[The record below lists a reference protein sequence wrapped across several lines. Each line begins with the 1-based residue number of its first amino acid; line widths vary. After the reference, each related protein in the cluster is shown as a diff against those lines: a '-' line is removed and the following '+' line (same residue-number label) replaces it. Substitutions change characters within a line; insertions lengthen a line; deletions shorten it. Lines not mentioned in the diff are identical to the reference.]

1 VPDIFQ
7 HTDYR
12 IFLREWF
19 EEAKKT
25 QSFLSYRYLGQK
37 VGVDPGYLVKVFQG
51 ARHLSED
58 CIPAVQKAVGLDS
71 RQAAYFYELVLF
83 TKARGDRAIRERFQK
98 LMALR
103 DLQIHDLA
111 REQYRFWLSWK
122 HTAVRLLI
130 ALEDFQEDWAKLAAR
145 LTPAVSVQDVRESVL
160 LLEELGMIR
169 KRSEDGVWELQ
180 DDFISTGDKW
190 KDLAAREFQRQALQL
205 GLESLERHQ
214 KEDRAIS
221 TLSLTIPHAELPA
234 LKEISR
240 QFRSQVMR
248 WASAQT
254 EPDSVYQLNLQI
266 FPLALPGNRQ

>member
-1 VPDIFQ
+1 MPDIFQ

-12 IFLREWF
+12 TFLREWF
-19 EEAKKT
+19 EESKKT

-58 CIPAVQKAVGLDS
+58 SIPAIQKVVGMDS

-83 TKARGDRAIRERFQK
+83 TKARGERAIRERFQK

-122 HTAVRLLI
+122 HTAVRLLL
-130 ALEDFQEDWAKLAAR
+130 ALEDFRDDWARLAER

-169 KRSEDGVWELQ
+169 KREEDGVWELK

-205 GLESLERHQ
+205 GLESLERHK

-248 WASAQT
+248 WASAQVD
-254 EPDSVYQLNLQI
+254 PDSVYQLNLQI
-266 FPLALPGNRQ
+266 FPLALPGEHS